1 MASVTVGCVVGVIV
15 VDPALGACV
24 IGIITDVT
32 GDSVGSAV
40 VVMVGGVVMPS
51 VMSMITSSGLF
62 VVSVFEFIICGMR
75 TVVVVSI
82 VGATV
87 VGFST
92 TIILLMLV
100 MPIGL
105 GMSPGIFT
113 ISC

>member
-24 IGIITDVT
+24 IGITDVT
-32 GDSVGSAV
+32 GDSVGSGV
-40 VVMVGGVVMPS
+40 VVMLGGVVMPS
-51 VMSMITSSGLF
+51 VMSMIPSSGLF
-62 VVSVFEFIICGMR
+62 VVSIFEFIICGMR

-87 VGFST
+87 VGFGT

-105 GMSPGIFT
+105 GLSPGIFT